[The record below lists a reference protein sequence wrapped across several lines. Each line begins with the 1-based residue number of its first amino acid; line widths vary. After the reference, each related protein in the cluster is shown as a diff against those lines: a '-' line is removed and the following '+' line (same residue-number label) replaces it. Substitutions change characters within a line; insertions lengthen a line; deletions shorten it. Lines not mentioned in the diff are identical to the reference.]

1 MNFQQLLQQRDALL
15 RQARLANVAYAY
27 TRLGE
32 LGTRIARARLQGLVA
47 LCPGDAAGEQSWPG
61 LTALEGSQAVLDE
74 HFLDEEVL
82 ELADILGFIGVEISP
97 EGYRFRL
104 EELAGRF
111 RPVLRRELKAA
122 GAMRSAGT
130 NSAAESPTRQT
141 ER

>member
-27 TRLGE
+27 TRLGDF
-32 LGTRIARARLQGLVA
+32 GARITRARLQGLVT
-47 LCPGDAAGEQSWPG
+47 LGLGDDPGEQGWPV
-61 LTALEGSQAVLDE
+61 LTALDGSQSVLDE

-82 ELADILGFIGVEISP
+82 ELIDILGFIGVEIPP

-111 RPVLRRELKAA
+111 RPELRRELMAA
-122 GAMRSAGT
+122 GLWRSDGV
-130 NSAAESPTRQT
+130 NPGEPSPTRQT
-141 ER
+141 GR